1 MDGGVSVKT
10 DVRCAGLHIPLS
22 FITHY
27 RYAAMWILCC
37 NGWIL
42 MIHLMSDFSMSTKCF
57 IPSIYSILSICVS
70 QYLLCGYEC
79 RCTHEYS
86 NLNSLLVPLSKCL
99 SACKCKSLQMCCG
112 NTTKQFATSC
122 PESAMWLTVSTTDTV
137 PSVLCCVWCR
147 IPGRLNDRRTPLGEL
162 NWIFTAITDTIAWN
176 VLPRGEALHTQTHD
190 RDARFNLF
198 NQITTFYCP
207 LPPVPTLTEST
218 QFITT
223 WVSSFHYIVM
233 KYLHSSKSLV
243 IHLKRGLKE
252 R

>member
-1 MDGGVSVKT
+1 
-10 DVRCAGLHIPLS
+10 
-22 FITHY
+22 
-27 RYAAMWILCC
+27 
-37 NGWIL
+37 
-42 MIHLMSDFSMSTKCF
+42 MSTKCF